1 MSKPFDME
9 LFMTGVLTGSNAT
22 RQRHTQQ
29 AKIIQSAISERWGR
43 ENPWTWQRKHLTWFL
58 NHRMGNQKEATRYY
72 YRLTIQLI
80 AVRLGKKSSN
90 I

>member
-1 MSKPFDME
+1 
-9 LFMTGVLTGSNAT
+9 MTGVLTGSNAT

-43 ENPWTWQRKHLTWFL
+43 ENPWTWQRKYLTWFL
-58 NHRMGNQKEATRYY
+58 NHRMDNQKEATRYY
-72 YRLTIQLI
+72 YQLTIQLI
-80 AVRLGKKSSN
+80 AVRLGKKNSN